1 MRAADLR
8 MRNIGGKSRYNA
20 LKEITELLYNIDW
33 GNCAVWYVPSMDD
46 YAIFVDSLLQRC
58 YNQNNRAIYIKI
70 GSDLE
75 KKLHYRNSFDIYNF
89 EYAKDTAQSIK
100 SLKEFIQTNGR
111 HISYIFDDISS
122 LKEQGSENTPFHFFQ
137 AVTSQLQKFDSVSYW
152 PLLKGSIV
160 QDTIA
165 KFSGIVQLLV
175 SIERTDEGVCIHPL
189 RVPSER
195 FYQMLKPYS
204 FDSKNLGLEKK
215 EKSSIILDLLMNKI
229 VEVEHLKEDLKKT
242 EEKYR
247 DLLETTT
254 QYKNIVGRSEHI
266 RKVCRMIGIAA
277 ASNVTVLIHGES
289 GTGKELVAEAIHF
302 HSLCSKGPFIKV
314 NCAAI
319 SETLLESE
327 LFGHKRGAFT
337 GAICDRKGKFQLA
350 DGGTILL
357 DEIGCMSPT
366 GQAKLLRVLEEKEIE
381 PVGGSKPI
389 KVDVRVIATTNMN
402 FKKAM
407 EEGRFREDLF
417 YRLNVF
423 PIQLLPLRER
433 KEDILPL
440 AKHFLRKYSE
450 VLKKTIKEITP
461 AVSYI
466 LKVYDW
472 PGNVRELENAIE
484 YAIMLEKRKTL
495 QVGTLPQRIL
505 DSSRGKAPV
514 ELFNLRS
521 KLETVEKETILKAL
535 ESTDWIKKRAAKS
548 LGVNPKNLSY
558 FMNKHHIPKTINKK
572 P

>member
-8 MRNIGGKSRYNA
+8 MRNIGGKSGYNA

-33 GNCAVWYVPSMDD
+33 GNCAVWYVPSLDD
-46 YAIFVDSLLQRC
+46 YAIFVNSLLQRC
-58 YNQNNRAIYIKI
+58 YNRNNRAIYIKI

-75 KKLHYRNSFDIYNF
+75 KKLHYRNSFDIYNL
-89 EYAKDTAQSIK
+89 EYTEDLTQSIK
-100 SLKEFIQTNGR
+100 IIKEFIEDNGCCK
-111 HISYIFDDISS
+111 SYIFDDISC
-122 LKEQGSENTPFHFFQ
+122 LKERGSESTPFNFFR
-137 AVTSQLQKFDSVSYW
+137 AVTSQLQKFESVSYW
-152 PLLKGSIV
+152 PLLRGSIV
-160 QDTIA
+160 QDTIV

-175 SIERTDEGVCIHPL
+175 SIESTDEGVCIHPL
-189 RVPSER
+189 KVPSER

-204 FDSKNLGLEKK
+204 FDSKSLGLEKR
-215 EKSSIILDLLMNKI
+215 EKSSIFLDLLMQK
-229 VEVEHLKEDLKKT
+229 VAEVDQLKQDLKNT

-266 RKVCRMIGIAA
+266 RKVCRMIGITA
-277 ASNVTVLIHGES
+277 ASNATVLIHGES

-357 DEIGCMSPT
+357 DEIGCMSST
-366 GQAKLLRVLEEKEIE
+366 GQAKLLRVLEEKNIE

-389 KVDVRVIATTNMN
+389 KVDVRVIATTNLN
-402 FKKAM
+402 FKRAM
-407 EEGRFREDLF
+407 EEGRFREDLY

-433 KEDILPL
+433 KEDILSL

-450 VLKKTIKEITP
+450 ELKKTIKEITP
-461 AVSYI
+461 AASYI
-466 LKVYDW
+466 LQVYDW

-484 YAIMLEKRKTL
+484 YAVMLEKRETL

-505 DSSRGKAPV
+505 DFSRGKAQL
-514 ELFNLRS
+514 ELFNLRK
-521 KLETVEKETILKAL
+521 KLEFVEKDTILKAL
-535 ESTDWIKKRAAKS
+535 ECTNWIKKKAAKT
-548 LGVNPKNLSY
+548 LGINPKNLSY
-558 FMNKHHIPKTINKK
+558 FMKKHHIPKTVNKK